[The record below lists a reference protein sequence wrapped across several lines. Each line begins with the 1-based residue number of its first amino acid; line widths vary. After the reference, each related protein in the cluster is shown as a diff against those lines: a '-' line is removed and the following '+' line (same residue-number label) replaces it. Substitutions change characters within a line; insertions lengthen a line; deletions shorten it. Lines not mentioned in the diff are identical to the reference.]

1 MDERDMLDN
10 LTPHFQT
17 RFGKLYCM
25 DALDLLKSL
34 PDESVDLIVTD
45 PPYNSSIEW
54 DRKNDEWQL
63 KWLREAKRVLRTGGS
78 IYVFFAPLNMYAI
91 EGYIR
96 SEFTLKNVCV
106 WYHPNLYGAGM
117 SYGKD
122 RWKSTWDVI
131 LYAVKGKLAKHGK
144 NVSAYAYQRWNRGF
158 DVFQYPQPR
167 PLLHKAQK
175 PLKLI
180 MKLID
185 CSSNEG
191 DLVLDPFMGSGTTAV
206 ACELLNRHWIGSE
219 INPDFCDLIK
229 TRVEESLNLNP
240 KCKLDNF
247 F

>member
-1 MDERDMLDN
+1 MLSN
-10 LTPHFQT
+10 LTPYFQT
-17 RFGKLYCM
+17 RLGKLYCM
-25 DALDLLKSL
+25 DAIDFLKSL

-63 KWLREAKRVLRTGGS
+63 TWLREAKRILKQGGS
-78 IYVFFAPLNMYAI
+78 IYVFFAPLNMYVI

-96 SEFTLKNVCV
+96 SELTLKNICV
-106 WYHPNLYGAGM
+106 WYHPNLYGA
-117 SYGKD
+117 YTQFGKD

-131 LYAVKGKLAKHGK
+131 LYGVKGKNAKHGK
-144 NVSAYAYQRWNRGF
+144 NISVYAYQKWHRSF

-167 PLLHKAQK
+167 PLVHKAQK
-175 PLKLI
+175 PLELI

-191 DLVLDPFMGSGTTAV
+191 DLVVDPFMGSGTTAV
-206 ACELLNRHWIGSE
+206 ACELLDRHWIGSE
-219 INPDFCDLIK
+219 INPDYCELIK
-229 TRVEESLNLNP
+229 SRIKESLNLNP